1 MVSEN
6 GNPGSNHPLT
16 SVRRLHKEEILF
28 KEGDQSDSLYL
39 TQSGQISIRRMRG
52 LQMIEIARLH
62 EGEVLGEL
70 SFFDRAPRSATAVA
84 IKDVT
89 ILEIPFEGLDRIYE
103 KVPDY
108 MKAIITAVVQRLR
121 KANDTIR
128 QARGESNHGNDAP
141 LSSPSV
147 KDAEA
152 PRAAD
157 APKPG
162 DRPKN

>member
-84 IKDVT
+84 T
-89 ILEIPFEGLDRIYE
+89 S
-103 KVPDY
+103 
-108 MKAIITAVVQRLR
+108 RLQCR
-121 KANDTIR
+121 SLFR
-128 QARGESNHGNDAP
+128 ARF
-141 LSSPSV
+141 
-147 KDAEA
+147 
-152 PRAAD
+152 AA
-157 APKPG
+157 
-162 DRPKN
+162 RLVSR